1 MPRPLLIVIYMIVAG
16 FAGKFG
22 AFIISAMGAPDWA
35 AAMFAGTTGYSAAF
49 LMEAF
54 VDRWLAK
61 YSPTA
66 SV

>member
-1 MPRPLLIVIYMIVAG
+1 MPRPFLIVIYMIIAG
-16 FAGKFG
+16 IGGKLG
-22 AFIISAMGAPDWA
+22 AVLISSIGAPDWA

-49 LMEAF
+49 IMEAF

-61 YSPTA
+61 YSSPA